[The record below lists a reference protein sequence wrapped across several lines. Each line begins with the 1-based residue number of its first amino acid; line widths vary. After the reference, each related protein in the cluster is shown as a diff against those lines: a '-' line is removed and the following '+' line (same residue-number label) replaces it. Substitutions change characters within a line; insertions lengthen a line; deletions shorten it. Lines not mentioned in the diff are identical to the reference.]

1 MRVES
6 GADWLG
12 ERMAE
17 QRLVSLSGE
26 LDRDAANRAVATLA
40 LHDAG
45 SDEPVR
51 LRLSDLS
58 AGLDLAL
65 MLVDALDLMG
75 APVHASTV
83 GVLDGAAVAI
93 LAVADHRTAGRHASL
108 WLREPPPPHG
118 FLARD
123 LPAHAE
129 EHRRRL
135 RQLQERI
142 AAACGRPVETIAE
155 DMRAGRLLD
164 AEQARDYG
172 LLGEP
177 PRSGPLA

>member
-1 MRVES
+1 MRVEP

-17 QRLVSLSGE
+17 KRLVALSGE
-26 LDRDAANRAVATLA
+26 LDPETANRAVATLA
-40 LHDAG
+40 LLDASG
-45 SDEPVR
+45 DEPVR

-83 GVLDGAAVAI
+83 GTLDGAAVAI

-108 WLREPPPPHG
+108 WLREPPPPVG
-118 FLARD
+118 VPARD

-129 EHRRRL
+129 EYRRRL
-135 RQLQERI
+135 RRLQERI
-142 AAACGRPVETIAE
+142 AAACARPVETIAE

-164 AEQARDYG
+164 AGQARDYG
-172 LLGEP
+172 LLDP
-177 PRSGPLA
+177 APSPSSR